1 MYQLKKTNLWSLC
14 TPGPTE
20 GETERHFVIHG
31 FHQGPRKAL
40 SVQRHFRMWSVGA
53 GCLPGYKEVG
63 YRLPRPG
70 HYAEDCVQC
79 ASEDHQSGHTSCTLA
94 AEVKT
99 MWVPILE
106 RKCFVKAELG
116 FRQNFLQGSFWLSGI
131 LIDLRQL
138 RNSIRKGESKH
149 DLESCPR
156 KTQ

>member
-31 FHQGPRKAL
+31 FYQGPWKAL

-70 HYAEDCVQC
+70 HYAEDCVRC

-106 RKCFVKAELG
+106 RTCFVKAELG
-116 FRQNFLQGSFWLSGI
+116 CRQNFLQGSFWLNGI
-131 LIDLRQL
+131 LIDLQQL

>member
-1 MYQLKKTNLWSLC
+1 M
-14 TPGPTE
+14 
-20 GETERHFVIHG
+20 IHG
-31 FHQGPRKAL
+31 FYQGPWKAL

-70 HYAEDCVQC
+70 HYAEDCVRC

-106 RKCFVKAELG
+106 RKCFVKAAWVQAE
-116 FRQNFLQGSFWLSGI
+116 FLAGI
-131 LIDLRQL
+131 VLAKWHFDRLAATQKQYKER
-138 RNSIRKGESKH
+138 RK
-149 DLESCPR
+149 
-156 KTQ
+156 